1 MLKSIT
7 EVANELGVSKTQ
19 LRNWSDAKLIE
30 CVRKNS
36 VRYFDESEFEKIKI
50 IKKVLAQPKATLDDA
65 RKALLGDEALQVIE
79 DEKQLI
85 VTEEMM
91 SAALEKALSG
101 NFIELF
107 EGMAK
112 AFREMQKKIDELQ
125 IENAEMKQQLAKID
139 LIRSHEENMSDE
151 LTKIKAQLAQIGS
164 HEEQMKDQ
172 VSDLSSRE
180 EQKSALIEKI
190 LHENEALKKQL
201 EDYTDRINERDQQLM
216 QALRELREAKEEAAA
231 AQQQKRKKKFLGLF

>member
-79 DEKQLI
+79 EEKQLI

-91 SAALEKALSG
+91 STALEQALSG

-112 AFREMQKKIDELQ
+112 TFREMQQKIEELQ

-139 LIRSHEENMSDE
+139 LIRSHEEKMSDE
-151 LTKIKAQLAQIGS
+151 LTKIKAQLGL

-172 VSDLSSRE
+172 FSDLSSTRRT
-180 EQKSALIEKI
+180 K
-190 LHENEALKKQL
+190 
-201 EDYTDRINERDQQLM
+201 ERTY
-216 QALRELREAKEEAAA
+216 
-231 AQQQKRKKKFLGLF
+231 RKDPA